1 MASIGEE
8 QEIRALF
15 SELKLADEQTAPGF
29 NAVWRRA
36 QARSL
41 KPRRAFNLS
50 FAVATGLL
58 FCALATLAIW
68 SMRSEPAAPASASAS
83 ASMSAEADSFA
94 PRSDKSSNVAGTPEP
109 PQYIRP
115 SVLVKSRVRRLGPQ
129 RHSQEIAVN
138 RQLTKEAKAI
148 ASWQSPTSDLLSSPS
163 DGLFKSLPQLNENA
177 NELKSFL
184 PNRENDK
191 EK

>member
-1 MASIGEE
+1 MTSIGEE

-29 NAVWRRA
+29 TAVWHRA

-41 KPRRAFNLS
+41 RPRRAFNLS

-58 FCALATLAIW
+58 VCALATLAFW
-68 SMRSEPAAPASASAS
+68 STRSQPVAPAAASAV
-83 ASMSAEADSFA
+83 MSAEASSFA
-94 PRSDKSSNVAGTPEP
+94 PRAEKSTVAGAPEP
-109 PQYIRP
+109 RQY
-115 SVLVKSRVRRLGPQ
+115 SVPLVKNRVRRLVAP
-129 RHSQEIAVN
+129 RHAQEIAASQ
-138 RQLTKEAKAI
+138 QLTKEAKAI

>member
-15 SELKLADEQTAPGF
+15 SELRLADEQTAPGF
-29 NAVWRRA
+29 NAVWHRA

-41 KPRRAFNLS
+41 KPRRAFNPS

-58 FCALATLAIW
+58 ICALGTLAFW
-68 SMRSEPAAPASASAS
+68 SMRSQPASPASASAI
-83 ASMSAEADSFA
+83 MSAQAGSFA
-94 PRSDKSSNVAGTPEP
+94 ARSERSSNVAGTSAA
-109 PQYIRP
+109 PQDSRP
-115 SVLVKSRVRRLGPQ
+115 VVKNRVRRLVPP
-129 RHSQEIAVN
+129 RHDQEIAVN
-138 RQLTKEAKAI
+138 QQLTREAKAI

-184 PNRENDK
+184 PNREK
-191 EK
+191 R

>member
-15 SELKLADEQTAPGF
+15 SELKLADKQTAPGF
-29 NAVWRRA
+29 TGVWHRA

-58 FCALATLAIW
+58 MCAMATLAFW
-68 SMRSEPAAPASASAS
+68 SMRWQPAAPGSASAILS
-83 ASMSAEADSFA
+83 AKAGSFA
-94 PRSDKSSNVAGTPEP
+94 LRPTADNVAVTAEP
-109 PQYIRP
+109 PPDSRP
-115 SVLVKSRVRRLGPQ
+115 LVKNRVHRSVAKRDA
-129 RHSQEIAVN
+129 QEIAVSQ
-138 RQLTKEAKAI
+138 QLTKEAKAI

-184 PNRENDK
+184 PNREK
-191 EK
+191 R

>member
-8 QEIRALF
+8 NEIRALF
-15 SELKLADEQTAPGF
+15 SDLKLADERTAPGF
-29 NAVWRRA
+29 NAVWHRA

-58 FCALATLAIW
+58 IFALGTLALW
-68 SMRSEPAAPASASAS
+68 SMRSQPAAPASASAI
-83 ASMSAEADSFA
+83 MSAEAGSFA
-94 PRSDKSSNVAGTPEP
+94 PRAEKSSNVAGASEA
-109 PQYIRP
+109 PQYSRP
-115 SVLVKSRVRRLGPQ
+115 QLKNRVRRLVPP
-129 RHSQEIAVN
+129 RHDQEIAGN
-138 RQLTKEAKAI
+138 QQLTREAKAI

-184 PNRENDK
+184 PNRE
-191 EK
+191 

>member
-15 SELKLADEQTAPGF
+15 SELKLADKQTAPGF
-29 NAVWRRA
+29 NAVWHRA
-36 QARSL
+36 EARSL

-58 FCALATLAIW
+58 ICAMGTLAIW
-68 SMRSEPAAPASASAS
+68 SMRRQPAAPATALASLSAKAG
-83 ASMSAEADSFA
+83 SFA
-94 PRSDKSSNVAGTPEP
+94 PRSGKLLTVAGTSEP
-109 PQYIRP
+109 PQYSRP
-115 SVLVKSRVRRLGPQ
+115 IVKNRLRRSVSPRPDG
-129 RHSQEIAVN
+129 EIAVN
-138 RQLTKEAKAI
+138 QQLTKEAKAI
-148 ASWQSPTSDLLSSPS
+148 GSWQSPTSDLLSSPS

-177 NELKSFL
+177 NEMKSFL

>member
-29 NAVWRRA
+29 TAVWHRA

-58 FCALATLAIW
+58 FCALATLAFW
-68 SMRSEPAAPASASAS
+68 STRSQPAAPASAS
-83 ASMSAEADSFA
+83 ASMSAEASSFA
-94 PRSDKSSNVAGTPEP
+94 PRPIPYNFAGTAEP
-109 PQYIRP
+109 PQDSRP
-115 SVLVKSRVRRLGPQ
+115 VVKNRVPRLIAP
-129 RHSQEIAVN
+129 RPAQEIAAN
-138 RQLTKEAKAI
+138 QQLTKEAKAI

>member
-8 QEIRALF
+8 QEIRGLF
-15 SELKLADEQTAPGF
+15 SELKLADQKNAPGF
-29 NAVWRRA
+29 TAVWHRA

-41 KPRRAFNLS
+41 KPRRALNLS

-58 FCALATLAIW
+58 ICALGTLALW
-68 SMRSEPAAPASASAS
+68 SMRSQPVAPASASAS
-83 ASMSAEADSFA
+83 VSAPAGSFA
-94 PRSDKSSNVAGTPEP
+94 PRSEKPSTVAGTSEP
-109 PQYIRP
+109 PEYTRP
-115 SVLVKSRVRRLGPQ
+115 LIKNRVRRVVSPQ
-129 RHSQEIAVN
+129 HAQEIAGN
-138 RQLTKEAKAI
+138 QQLTKEAKAI

-177 NELKSFL
+177 NEMKSFL

>member
-29 NAVWRRA
+29 TAVWHRA
-36 QARSL
+36 QARSQ

-50 FAVATGLL
+50 FAVATVLL
-58 FCALATLAIW
+58 ICAMATLAIW
-68 SMRSEPAAPASASAS
+68 SMRSQPAAPASAS
-83 ASMSAEADSFA
+83 ASMSAEAGSFA
-94 PRSDKSSNVAGTPEP
+94 PRPTPYKVAVMPEP
-109 PQYIRP
+109 TQYRRP
-115 SVLVKSRVRRLGPQ
+115 LIKNRVDRLVSPRQV
-129 RHSQEIAVN
+129 QEIAVN
-138 RQLTKEAKAI
+138 QQLTKEAKAI

-184 PNRENDK
+184 PNREK
-191 EK
+191 R

>member
-8 QEIRALF
+8 QEIRGLF

-29 NAVWRRA
+29 NTVWHRA
-36 QARSL
+36 QGRSL

-58 FCALATLAIW
+58 ICALGTLALW
-68 SMRSEPAAPASASAS
+68 SMRWQPAAPASASARL
-83 ASMSAEADSFA
+83 SAEAGSFA
-94 PRSDKSSNVAGTPEP
+94 PKSDKSPTVARASEP
-109 PQYIRP
+109 PQNRQP
-115 SVLVKSRVRRLGPQ
+115 LVKNRLHRLVSPQ
-129 RHSQEIAVN
+129 HAPEIAGN
-138 RQLTKEAKAI
+138 QQLTKEAKAI

>member
-1 MASIGEE
+1 MASIGKE

-15 SELKLADEQTAPGF
+15 SELRLADEQTAPGF
-29 NAVWRRA
+29 NAVWHRA

-58 FCALATLAIW
+58 ICALGTLAFW
-68 SMRSEPAAPASASAS
+68 TMRSQPAAPALASAI
-83 ASMSAEADSFA
+83 MSAQAGSFA
-94 PRSDKSSNVAGTPEP
+94 PGADKSPTVAGTSESPRYSRP
-109 PQYIRP
+109 P
-115 SVLVKSRVRRLGPQ
+115 VKNRVRRFVSP
-129 RHSQEIAVN
+129 RHDQEIAVN
-138 RQLTKEAKAI
+138 QQLTKEAKAI

-184 PNRENDK
+184 PNREK
-191 EK
+191 R

>member
-15 SELKLADEQTAPGF
+15 SELKVADEQTAPGF
-29 NAVWRRA
+29 TAVWHRA

-41 KPRRAFNLS
+41 RPRRAFNLS

-58 FCALATLAIW
+58 VCALATLAFW
-68 SMRSEPAAPASASAS
+68 STRSQPVAPAAASAV
-83 ASMSAEADSFA
+83 MSAEASSFA
-94 PRSDKSSNVAGTPEP
+94 PRADKSTVAGTSEP
-109 PQYIRP
+109 RQF
-115 SVLVKSRVRRLGPQ
+115 SVPLVKNRVHRLVAP
-129 RHSQEIAVN
+129 RPAQEIAASQ
-138 RQLTKEAKAI
+138 QLTKEAKAI
-148 ASWQSPTSDLLSSPS
+148 ASWKSPTSDLLSSPS

>member
-1 MASIGEE
+1 MTSIGEE

-15 SELKLADEQTAPGF
+15 SELKVADEQTAPGF
-29 NAVWRRA
+29 AAVWHRA

-50 FAVATGLL
+50 FAVAAGLL
-58 FCALATLAIW
+58 VCALATLAFW
-68 SMRSEPAAPASASAS
+68 STRSQPAAASAV
-83 ASMSAEADSFA
+83 MSAEASSFA
-94 PRSDKSSNVAGTPEP
+94 PRADKASTVAATSESP
-109 PQYIRP
+109 PYSRP
-115 SVLVKSRVRRLGPQ
+115 VVKNRVPRLVAPRNAQ
-129 RHSQEIAVN
+129 QIAAN
-138 RQLTKEAKAI
+138 QQLTKEAKAI

-163 DGLFKSLPQLNENA
+163 DGMFKSLPQLNENA

>member
-8 QEIRALF
+8 KEIRALF
-15 SELKLADEQTAPGF
+15 SELRLADEQTAPSF
-29 NAVWRRA
+29 TAVWHRA

-50 FAVATGLL
+50 FAVATALL
-58 FCALATLAIW
+58 VCAMATLAVW
-68 SMRSEPAAPASASAS
+68 SMWLQPAAPASASAIVP
-83 ASMSAEADSFA
+83 AAEDSFA
-94 PRSDKSSNVAGTPEP
+94 PRPAKSSIVASAPEP
-109 PQYIRP
+109 PQYSRP
-115 SVLVKSRVRRLGPQ
+115 LVKIRVTRSATQ
-129 RHSQEIAVN
+129 RHAQELAAN
-138 RQLTKEAKAI
+138 QQLTKEVKAI
-148 ASWQSPTSDLLSSPS
+148 ASWQSPTADLLSSPS

-184 PNRENDK
+184 PNRNNDK

>member
-8 QEIRALF
+8 KEIRALF
-15 SELKLADEQTAPGF
+15 SELKLAHEQTAPGF
-29 NAVWRRA
+29 TAVWHRA
-36 QARSL
+36 QSRSL

-50 FAVATGLL
+50 FAVATALL
-58 FCALATLAIW
+58 ICAMATLAVW
-68 SMRSEPAAPASASAS
+68 SIRSQPAAPASASAS
-83 ASMSAEADSFA
+83 LSPAPDSFA
-94 PRSDKSSNVAGTPEP
+94 TRSDKSSTVARTPEP
-109 PQYIRP
+109 PEYSRP
-115 SVLVKSRVRRLGPQ
+115 LIKNRVTRLASQ
-129 RHSQEIAVN
+129 RQAQAIAAN
-138 RQLTKEAKAI
+138 QQLAREAKAI

-184 PNRENDK
+184 PNRENEK

>member
-1 MASIGEE
+1 MTSIGEE

-29 NAVWRRA
+29 TAVWHRA

-41 KPRRAFNLS
+41 RPRRAFNLS

-58 FCALATLAIW
+58 VCALATLAFW
-68 SMRSEPAAPASASAS
+68 STRSQPVAPAAASAV
-83 ASMSAEADSFA
+83 MSAEASSFA
-94 PRSDKSSNVAGTPEP
+94 PRVDKSSTVAGTAEL

-115 SVLVKSRVRRLGPQ
+115 LVKNRVHRSVAKRDA
-129 RHSQEIAVN
+129 QEIAVSQ
-138 RQLTKEAKAI
+138 QLTKEAKAI

>member
-8 QEIRALF
+8 KEIRALF
-15 SELKLADEQTAPGF
+15 SELKLADEQSAPSFTTA
-29 NAVWRRA
+29 WHRA

-41 KPRRAFNLS
+41 RPQRAFNLS
-50 FAVATGLL
+50 FAVATALL
-58 FCALATLAIW
+58 ICALATLAVW
-68 SMRSEPAAPASASAS
+68 STWSQPAAPASASAIVR
-83 ASMSAEADSFA
+83 AAADSFA
-94 PRSDKSSNVAGTPEP
+94 PPPVKSSIIASAPEP
-109 PQYIRP
+109 LQYSRP
-115 SVLVKSRVRRLGPQ
+115 PVRNRLTKSVSQ
-129 RHSQEIAVN
+129 RHAQEIAVN
-138 RQLTKEAKAI
+138 EQLTKEAKAI

>member
-29 NAVWRRA
+29 NAVWHRA

-58 FCALATLAIW
+58 ICALGTLAFW
-68 SMRSEPAAPASASAS
+68 SMRSQPGAPASASANMP
-83 ASMSAEADSFA
+83 AAAGSFA
-94 PRSDKSSNVAGTPEP
+94 PRSDKSTTVAGTAEA
-109 PQYIRP
+109 PQYSRP
-115 SVLVKSRVRRLGPQ
+115 LIKNRVRRLVSP
-129 RHSQEIAVN
+129 RSDREIAVN
-138 RQLTKEAKAI
+138 QELTGEAKAI

-184 PNRENDK
+184 PNREK
-191 EK
+191 R

>member
-8 QEIRALF
+8 QEIRGLF

-29 NAVWRRA
+29 TAVWHRA

-58 FCALATLAIW
+58 ICALGTLALW
-68 SMRSEPAAPASASAS
+68 SMRWQPVAPASASAS
-83 ASMSAEADSFA
+83 ISAAPGSFA
-94 PRSDKSSNVAGTPEP
+94 PKSDQSPTVARTSEP
-109 PQYIRP
+109 LRYSQPLIKNRVHRLVSPRP
-115 SVLVKSRVRRLGPQ
+115 D
-129 RHSQEIAVN
+129 QEIAVN
-138 RQLTKEAKAI
+138 QQLTKEAKAI
-148 ASWQSPTSDLLSSPS
+148 TSWQSPTSDLLSSPS

-184 PNRENDK
+184 PNREK
-191 EK
+191 R